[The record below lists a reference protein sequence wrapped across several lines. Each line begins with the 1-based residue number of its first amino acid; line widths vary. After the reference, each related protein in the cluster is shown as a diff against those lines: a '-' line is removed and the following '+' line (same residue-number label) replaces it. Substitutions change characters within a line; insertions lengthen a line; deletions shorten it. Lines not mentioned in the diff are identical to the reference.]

1 MRAVKAKYAKGKVVL
16 PSGLPKHLSCDVTVL
31 FPSGD
36 ERSADTN
43 GERFR
48 RAAGVWRTM
57 DTEDLK
63 VRVYQARKVS
73 RRRTPTL

>member
-31 FPSGD
+31 FPTED
-36 ERSADTN
+36 EPSKDTN
-43 GERFR
+43 SERFR
-48 RAAGVWRTM
+48 RAAGVWSGM
-57 DTEDLK
+57 DAEDLK
-63 VRVYQARKVS
+63 ARTYQARKVS